1 VTATLADGRATSP
14 LVPPLGPVPR
24 VKPPTAAQRTLDTGL
39 RVLAVRR
46 PGVPLVEVRLRV
58 PFTGTGLS
66 HPARASLLSN
76 TLLTGTERYGQV
88 ELAAALQAL
97 GADLHV
103 SVDADRLMIGGTVLR
118 TGLAPLLDLLAEV
131 VTTATYPAREVTGER
146 SRLAERLAIAR
157 SQPSVLVGEALN
169 VRMHGD
175 HPYARELPTVEAVTA
190 VTAAQVRR
198 LHADRIRPGGS
209 ALVLVGDL
217 SPARALDAAEEALA
231 GWTGGEATRPV
242 PPLPPVLPKPALLV
256 DRAGSVQAS
265 IRLGGPAVPRD
276 AADYPALQLAN
287 LVFGGYFSSRLVENI
302 REDKGYTYG
311 PHSRIS
317 HGVAGSRLVI
327 DADVATEVA
336 APALLETWY
345 ELGRMATLPIKPVE
359 LEDVRQYSVGTLAMS
374 IATQAGLASTLSAL
388 IGVGLGL
395 EWLRAHPRQL
405 AAVTLEEVSAA
416 ARKYLAPAGMVSVVL
431 GEAAEL
437 VDALGALGPVE
448 VSAVPA
454 EPGGSA
460 AGRD

>member
-1 VTATLADGRATSP
+1 VTATLADGRAHSA

-24 VKPPTAAQRTLDTGL
+24 VKQPTAAERTLDTGL

-58 PFTGTGLS
+58 PFTSTAAS
-66 HPARASLLSN
+66 HPARANLLSN
-76 TLLTGTERYGQV
+76 TLLAGTERYGQV

-103 SVDADRLMIGGTVLR
+103 SADADRLMIGGTVLR
-118 TGLAPLLDLLAEV
+118 TGLAALLDLLAEV
-131 VTTATYPAREVTGER
+131 VTTATYPAREVAGER

-169 VRMHGD
+169 RRLHGD
-175 HPYARELPTVEAVTA
+175 HPYARELPTVQAVTA
-190 VTAAQVRR
+190 VTPGQLRR
-198 LHADRIRPGGS
+198 LHADRIRPGES
-209 ALVLVGDL
+209 VLVLVGDL
-217 SPARALDAAEEALA
+217 SPARALDTAQKALA
-231 GWTGGEATRPV
+231 GWSGGSAARPV
-242 PPLPPVLPKPALLV
+242 PPLPPVLARPTLLV

-265 IRLGGPAVPRD
+265 IRLGGPAVPRH

-345 ELGRMATLPIKPVE
+345 ELGRMATLPVKPTE
-359 LEDVRQYSVGTLAMS
+359 LEDVRQYAVGTLALS

-395 EWLRAHPRQL
+395 EWLRSHPREL

-416 ARKYLAPAGMVSVVL
+416 ARKYLAPAGIVTVVL
-431 GEAAEL
+431 GEATGLADGL
-437 VDALGALGPVE
+437 AALGPVE
-448 VSAVPA
+448 VAEVEPA
-454 EPGGSA
+454 EQ
-460 AGRD
+460 D

>member
-1 VTATLADGRATSP
+1 MTATAASP
-14 LVPPLGPVPR
+14 EAPPQLVPPLGPVPR
-24 VKPPTAAQRTLDTGL
+24 VKQPAAAQRTLASGL
-39 RVLAVRR
+39 GVLAVRR

-58 PFTGTGLS
+58 PFGGTAAS

-103 SVDADRLMIGGTVLR
+103 SADADRLMIGGTVLR
-118 TGLAPLLDLLAEV
+118 TGLADLLRLLAEV
-131 VTTATYPAREVTGER
+131 VTTATYPSREVAGER
-146 SRLAERLAIAR
+146 NRLAERLSIAR

-169 VRMHGD
+169 RRLHGD

-190 VTAAQVRR
+190 VTPGQLRR
-198 LHADRIRPGGS
+198 LHADRVRSGGS
-209 ALVLVGDL
+209 VLVLVGDL
-217 SPARALDAAEEALA
+217 SPARALDAVEAALA
-231 GWTGGEATRPV
+231 SWSGDGTGRPL
-242 PPLPPVLPKPALLV
+242 PPLPPVVPKPLLLV
-256 DRAGSVQAS
+256 DRPGSVQAS

-317 HGVAGSRLVI
+317 HGAAGSRLVI
-327 DADVATEVA
+327 DSEVATDVA
-336 APALLETWY
+336 APALLEIWY
-345 ELGRMATLPIKPVE
+345 ELGRMATLPVKPQE
-359 LEDVRQYSVGTLAMS
+359 LEDVRQYAVGTLALS

-395 EWLRAHPRQL
+395 DWLRTHPQQL
-405 AAVTLEEVSAA
+405 AAVTLDEVSAA
-416 ARKYLAPAGMVSVVL
+416 ARRYLAPAGMVAVVL
-431 GEAAEL
+431 GEAAEI
-437 VDALGALGPVE
+437 AEPLGALGPVE
-448 VSAVPA
+448 LASSP
-454 EPGGSA
+454 
-460 AGRD
+460 

>member
-1 VTATLADGRATSP
+1 MTATLRASSP
-14 LVPPLGPVPR
+14 LVPPLGPVPK
-24 VKPPTAAQRTLDTGL
+24 VKQPTAAERTLDSGL

-58 PFTGTGLS
+58 PFSGTAAS

-88 ELAAALQAL
+88 ELAAALQSL

-103 SVDADRLMIGGTVLR
+103 SADADRLMIGGTVLR

-131 VTTATYPAREVTGER
+131 VTAATYPAHEVAGER
-146 SRLAERLAIAR
+146 ARLAERLAIAR
-157 SQPSVLVGEALN
+157 SQPSVLVGEAINRRL
-169 VRMHGD
+169 HGD

-190 VTAAQVRR
+190 VTPGQLRK
-198 LHADRIRPGGS
+198 LHADRLAPAGS
-209 ALVLVGDL
+209 VLVLVGDL
-217 SPARALDAAEEALA
+217 SPARALDSVEKALA
-231 GWTGGEATRPV
+231 AWTGTGAGRPV
-242 PPLPPVLPKPALLV
+242 PPLPPVVPQPMLLV

-276 AADYPALQLAN
+276 ATDYPALQLAN

-317 HGVAGSRLVI
+317 HGAAGSRLVI

-345 ELGRMATLPIKPVE
+345 ELGRMATLPVKPEE
-359 LEDVRQYSVGTLAMS
+359 LEDVRQYAVGTLALS

-395 EWLRAHPRQL
+395 DWLRSHPRSL
-405 AAVTLEEVSAA
+405 AAVTLEQVSAA
-416 ARKYLAPAGMVSVVL
+416 ARKYLAPAAMVTVVL
-431 GEAAEL
+431 GEAGGI
-437 VDALGALGPVE
+437 VDGLRTLGPVE
-448 VSAVPA
+448 LAAAPDEPA
-454 EPGGSA
+454 
-460 AGRD
+460 